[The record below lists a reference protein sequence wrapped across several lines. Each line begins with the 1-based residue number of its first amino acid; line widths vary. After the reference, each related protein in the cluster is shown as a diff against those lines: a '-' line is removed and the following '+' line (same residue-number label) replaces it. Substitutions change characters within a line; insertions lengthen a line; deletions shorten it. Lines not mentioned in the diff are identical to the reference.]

1 MRKRRIKLGNLFV
14 LLGGCL
20 LIALV
25 SYFTVK
31 RLFFIDEVEI
41 TPEIVE
47 VDKES
52 KIIVVDAGHGGY
64 DDGAIAY
71 DGSKEK
77 EIALAVS
84 KYLELYLDYEQYD
97 VIMTRDSDE
106 VDWSSDNVE
115 DLAARS
121 KIANESGGLLFV
133 SLHCNDSDIADASGD
148 EIYVYFEQEES
159 YKLAEK
165 VNNQLKNLP
174 LQNREMKDAGE
185 YPLQVLADN
194 KIPSIIIEMGFLSN
208 QADTDYLNSEEGQKE
223 MAYYI
228 TQGNKD
234 YVASL
239 DEVQTAQ

>member
-1 MRKRRIKLGNLFV
+1 M
-14 LLGGCL
+14 
-20 LIALV
+20 
-25 SYFTVK
+25 
-31 RLFFIDEVEI
+31 
-41 TPEIVE
+41 
-47 VDKES
+47 
-52 KIIVVDAGHGGY
+52 
-64 DDGAIAY
+64 
-71 DGSKEK
+71 
-77 EIALAVS
+77 
-84 KYLELYLDYEQYD
+84 
-97 VIMTRDSDE
+97 
-106 VDWSSDNVE
+106 
-115 DLAARS
+115 
-121 KIANESGGLLFV
+121 
-133 SLHCNDSDIADASGD
+133 HCNDSDIADASGD

-228 TQGNKD
+228 TQGIKD

>member
-77 EIALAVS
+77 
-84 KYLELYLDYEQYD
+84 
-97 VIMTRDSDE
+97 R
-106 VDWSSDNVE
+106 
-115 DLAARS
+115 
-121 KIANESGGLLFV
+121 
-133 SLHCNDSDIADASGD
+133 LH
-148 EIYVYFEQEES
+148 
-159 YKLAEK
+159 
-165 VNNQLKNLP
+165 LP
-174 LQNREMKDAGE
+174 L
-185 YPLQVLADN
+185 V
-194 KIPSIIIEMGFLSN
+194 SIWSCIWIM
-208 QADTDYLNSEEGQKE
+208 NS
-223 MAYYI
+223 MM
-228 TQGNKD
+228 
-234 YVASL
+234 
-239 DEVQTAQ
+239 